1 MCSHKIFIS
10 TPWRVVGNS
19 ESEGLLRPKFL
30 KESVKQNWT
39 FQIRGWWGGSGSGG
53 GGGGGINPP
62 KTAMGEYG
70 YLLEQQ

>member
-19 ESEGLLRPKFL
+19 ESEGLLRPKLL

-39 FQIRGWWGGSGSGG
+39 FQICGWWGGSGSGG
-53 GGGGGINPP
+53 GGGG
-62 KTAMGEYG
+62 
-70 YLLEQQ
+70 

>member
-10 TPWRVVGNS
+10 TPWRVVGHS

-39 FQIRGWWGGSGSGG
+39 FQICGWWGGSGSGG
-53 GGGGGINPP
+53 GGGGG
-62 KTAMGEYG
+62 
-70 YLLEQQ
+70 

>member
-10 TPWRVVGNS
+10 TPWRVVGHS

-53 GGGGGINPP
+53 GGGGGINPL